1 MGSNV
6 TEAIKVYRTA
16 QANVENLLQKQRELI
31 KRLDDAREGLPKLER
46 ACESV
51 RNERGKVADKFVLGE
66 CTELEFQKA
75 GEKLEKAE
83 KSLADGRV
91 IHDALTRQ
99 VKTLETDLPKR
110 YTERDL
116 LQRRCWEE
124 ISLQFESEITD
135 EIKEIVKIILAV
147 GFQLGR
153 SYQFVLSS
161 LFPNPSSGET
171 QRIQA
176 ELREEYSLND

>member
-1 MGSNV
+1 MRNNIEVAVG
-6 TEAIKVYRTA
+6 AYRSA
-16 QANVENLLQKQRELI
+16 QGEIEQSLRKQRELI

-51 RNERGKVADKFVLGE
+51 RHEREKIADKFVLGE
-66 CTELEFQKA
+66 CTELEFQEA

-99 VKTLETDLPKR
+99 VKALETDLPKR
-110 YTERDL
+110 YTELDL
-116 LQRRCWEE
+116 LQRQCWEQ
-124 ISLQFESEITD
+124 ISLQFESKITGGVR
-135 EIKEIVKIILAV
+135 ETIRTIVAIGCQIGRTRQFILDC
-147 GFQLGR
+147 
-153 SYQFVLSS
+153 

-171 QRIQA
+171 QQIQG